1 MIKRSI
7 LSLVGMLLA
16 TLPLM
21 AQWNFS
27 AVSPS
32 GHTLYYYQTNSH
44 EATLVSQ
51 NGGYTNSYDN
61 LTGRVVVPSKVL
73 FGRDSLTVTQVSI
86 WTFAGCSGLT
96 SVVFPPTL
104 SVMSRSCLFNC
115 QALRSVYIGAETDS
129 IEEHAIDCCYNL
141 DSIIV
146 DTANTHYHSRDN
158 CNAVIRTADST
169 LLLGCRRTVIP
180 STVRHIGP
188 YAFYGCE
195 FETIDIPEGI
205 RTIGND
211 AFHNCSRLNT
221 LHLPSTLRTI
231 GESAF
236 YYCTA
241 LADLQLNEGL
251 ESIGVNAFYH
261 NESLTTVTLPT
272 TLKILDA
279 FAFAYCRRLHTL
291 HYNPDSCIQVGR
303 YYFGIDNTTFFNCE
317 SLETLTIGPNVRH
330 IAANAFRNLTGI
342 SEVTLPSSLRTVGE
356 SAFEGCTGLTRVNFD
371 GTLGNWCSIE
381 FSQRS
386 SNPLFYT
393 HRLYVADTLVTRA
406 DIPEGVIKI
415 GSYAFA
421 DNTAL
426 RSATLPSTVE
436 SIGFAAFLNCT
447 SLREITIESP
457 TIAVR
462 GRAFEGCGSLTHINS
477 HALRPDKAGP
487 RAFEQVNT
495 NLPVYIP
502 IGSRS
507 QYEEAWSPLNNFIET
522 LIPSGPIP
530 PPTPQAETPVLTT
543 MGTDFWCM
551 FLCTN
556 HVYSNGNYSLV
567 ITGEKDAVV
576 TIEQPCHHW
585 DTIVCLSGGGSET
598 VLIPTDRAV
607 RDYNTSPEIIMG
619 HGIHVSSTAPIAL
632 FAADYAPYSYDM
644 ATIYPT
650 ATLDTQY
657 IVQGYPSK
665 GDAIVG
671 LLAIED
677 NTILQIHTACNSLSH
692 TDGSSVTLMR
702 GQTLQLT
709 NNCGSHG
716 NGTFFNG
723 MEVVSNGKPFALFSG
738 SSAIM
743 IGCDVPDGDEEAA
756 DHCYEQATPFG
767 TWGQRYLLT
776 SSALKGGDWVVVTAS
791 KDSTVLTLDGAPLD
805 TIHHRQHHII
815 QLPTNTALLL
825 EASAPVGVSLYFTGY
840 ECNYWG
846 DPSSVTLPHLDQGT
860 SIATFNAVS
869 CESVS
874 EHFVNLCA
882 SLDAVPYIT
891 LDDNPIGSHFSAHN
905 PTLSYA
911 RLKVTPGTHTLRCD
925 RGVFTGWFYGLGKAE
940 SYTYPAA
947 MSLHPQGALLLANGT
962 LAPTSEQC
970 LQVCADNEVELIAT
984 TTSIDT
990 AAYWTI
996 DSLPL
1001 ADSAMRIHY
1010 RFDTPGLHHV
1020 TALLRGECTDGFC
1033 DTVEAYICVSPTN
1046 MDTIEDSF
1054 CLGEGY
1060 QWRNRTLD
1068 SAGTYTFLFSATV
1081 GCDTLLT
1088 LNLTASGQHVEDTI
1102 QVVLDEGDSIII
1114 DGITYSQAG
1123 YYHHGTYPLPS
1134 GCDSVVT
1141 VHVTVLHHEPLV
1153 IHSDMSTNGI
1163 CLGDT
1168 VVLTATPDTAT
1179 VHWVAI
1185 PPDPSLNGRDT
1196 CHRIKVTPLET
1207 TTYSLLEQADTSITI
1222 QVFQHPVPCIEILRD
1237 YIDFDDPLVLLNDC
1251 SEYSTSSLWQMPDGI
1266 NFSGANLQQRLTD
1279 LPENILPIILVT
1291 CNHVCCADTS
1301 ITLPIKYNSY
1311 WFPNVF
1317 TPGKE
1322 TNQTFGIH
1330 TRKVFAEYELIIYNR
1345 LGQKIFHTTDPTE
1358 EWDGTHN
1365 GQPLPQ
1371 GAYAYHYFI
1380 HITDNGN
1387 IRKSGA
1393 GIVTLLR

>member
-51 NGGYTNSYDN
+51 NGGNTNSYDN

-211 AFHNCSRLNT
+211 AFHSCSRLNT

-303 YYFGIDNTTFFNCE
+303 YYFGIDNTAFFNCE

-406 DIPEGVIKI
+406 DIPEGVTKI

-426 RSATLPSTVE
+426 RSTTLPSTVE

-462 GRAFEGCGSLTHINS
+462 GRAFEGCGSLTHISS

-543 MGTDFWCM
+543 MGTDFWHM

-650 ATLDTQY
+650 ATLDTHY

-677 NTILQIHTACNSLSH
+677 NTTLQIHTACNSLSH

-776 SSALKGGDWVVVTAS
+776 SSALKGGDWVVITAS

-805 TIHHRQHHII
+805 TIHKRQHHII
-815 QLPTNTALLL
+815 QLPPNTAQLL

-840 ECNYWG
+840 QCNYWG

-962 LAPTSEQC
+962 LAPTPEQC
-970 LQVCADNEVELIAT
+970 LQVCADIEVELIAT

-1020 TALLRGECTDGFC
+1020 TALLRGECADGFC
-1033 DTVEAYICVSPTN
+1033 DTIEAYICVSPTI

-1088 LNLTASGQHVEDTI
+1088 LNLTVSGQHVEDTI

-1114 DGITYSQAG
+1114 DGITYGQAG

-1153 IHSDMSTNGI
+1153 IYSDMSTNGI

-1185 PPDPSLNGRDT
+1185 PPDPSLDGHDT
-1196 CHRIKVTPLET
+1196 CHRIEVSPLVT
-1207 TTYSLLEQADTSITI
+1207 TTYSLLERADTSITI

-1251 SEYSTSSLWQMPDGI
+1251 SEYSTSSLWEMPDGN

-1279 LPENILPIILVT
+1279 LPENSLPITLVT

-1301 ITLPIKYNSY
+1301 ITLPIKYSSY

-1371 GAYAYHYFI
+1371 GAYAYHYYI

>member
-211 AFHNCSRLNT
+211 AFHSCSRLNT

-251 ESIGVNAFYH
+251 ECIGVNAFYH

-342 SEVTLPSSLRTVGE
+342 SEVTLPSTLRTVGE

-776 SSALKGGDWVVVTAS
+776 SSALKGSDWVVVTAS

-1279 LPENILPIILVT
+1279 LPENSLPIILVT